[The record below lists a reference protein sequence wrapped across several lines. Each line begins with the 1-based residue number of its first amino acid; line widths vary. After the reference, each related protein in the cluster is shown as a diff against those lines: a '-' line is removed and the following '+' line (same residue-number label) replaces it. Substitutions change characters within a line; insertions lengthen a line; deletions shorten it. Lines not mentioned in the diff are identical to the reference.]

1 MLHRLRA
8 IAPLLLTAVLATG
21 CYAGPRRGVYVHSH
35 HHHHGS
41 DGADVA
47 IAAVGLIAAAAIVAS
62 SEPERREP
70 ERVYY
75 QPVYYVNAPPAP
87 APPPSAKDRVTTDE
101 AQSFDAKSARAALG
115 AVDLAVCRAEG
126 APRGYG
132 HAKVTF
138 NPDGKA
144 SKVVVDTPDG
154 LPAPAV
160 KCIGDRLGAVTVP
173 EYEGSYV
180 TVGTTWFVP

>member
-1 MLHRLRA
+1 MLHRLRNLA
-8 IAPLLLTAVLATG
+8 LLSFAVLALNG
-21 CYAGPRRGVYVHSH
+21 CYAGHHHHVRSH
-35 HHHHGS
+35 HHGGG
-41 DGADVA
+41 DLAF
-47 IAAVGLIAAAAIVAS
+47 AATVGLITGAAIVAS
-62 SEPERREP
+62 AESERAPEP

-75 QPVYYVNAPPAP
+75 QPVSYYYVNAPATPASP
-87 APPPSAKDRVTTDE
+87 KDRVTSE
-101 AQSFDAKSARAALG
+101 ENQGFDAKSARAALG
-115 AVDLAVCRAEG
+115 AVDLATCRAEG

-154 LPAPAV
+154 LSPSAV
-160 KCIGDRLGAVTVP
+160 KCIGDRLGAVSVP
-173 EYEGSYV
+173 EYEGSFI